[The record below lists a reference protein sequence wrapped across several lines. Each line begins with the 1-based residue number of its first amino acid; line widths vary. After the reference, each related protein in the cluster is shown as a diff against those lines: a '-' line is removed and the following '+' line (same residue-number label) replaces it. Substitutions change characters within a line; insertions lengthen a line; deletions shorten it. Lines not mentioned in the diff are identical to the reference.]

1 MDINQYLVLAIF
13 AGTIL
18 ALVTTNAR
26 PSLIFAASL
35 LSLIASQQL
44 VIIDVIHNLTN
55 QGLITLILLLLVSS
69 AVDKTSLIKR
79 LGRTLVTA
87 SFNSSFWRL
96 FGLTFISSA
105 LLNNTAIVAS
115 LIGPVKQNQYHHA
128 SRLLIPLSYSAILGG
143 TVTLIGTSTN
153 LIVNSF
159 LIEHGHP
166 GFAFWD
172 FTLYGLIAGISC
184 GVLMFLLTPFLPE
197 ISNKSSQY
205 HSYSIEADVN
215 ADSELVGKTVEENH
229 LRNLPELFL
238 IEVARKGKLITPVN
252 PDLTIQAGDKL
263 IFSGNIQKVDN
274 LSHIKGLKL
283 FAESNGLLR
292 DNLTEVIISNRAQ
305 IIGQTIKA
313 LGFRALFDAAVVA
326 IRRDGESLSG
336 KLGEIKLQAGDFLL
350 LATGPDFMQRH
361 NLTKNFFI
369 LSEKKVPTKL
379 TKHQEWVTLGGFLI
393 TVALAA
399 TSVLNLATGL
409 LFFISTLVL
418 SRVTS
423 SNEIKRNIPLNLIV
437 VIIGALSLATALE
450 KSGVIATLMDLVG
463 PWALS
468 ISPVWAL
475 VAVYLLTL
483 LLTELVTNNAAAALM
498 FPLAYGLVE
507 TLEVPLMPFAL
518 AVAFA
523 ASASFISPYGYQ
535 TNLLV
540 FSASNYKFKHF
551 IKFGLPISACYS
563 TIVLVLLS
571 YNYNLN

>member
-18 ALVTTNAR
+18 ALVTTNER

-35 LSLIASQQL
+35 LTLIASQQL
-44 VIIDVIHNLTN
+44 VISDVIHNFTN
-55 QGLITLILLLLVSS
+55 QGLITLVLLLLVSS

-87 SFNSSFWRL
+87 SFNTSYWRL
-96 FGLTFISSA
+96 FGLTFFSSA

-153 LIVNSF
+153 LIVDSF

-166 GFAFWD
+166 GFNFWD
-172 FTLYGLIAGISC
+172 FTLYGLVAGLSC
-184 GVLMFLLTPFLPE
+184 GLLMFLMTPLLPE
-197 ISNKSSQY
+197 IANKNNEY
-205 HSYSIEADVN
+205 NSYFLEADVKE
-215 ADSELVGKTVEENH
+215 DCELIGKSVEENH

-238 IEVARKGKLITPVN
+238 IEISRDGKLITPVT
-252 PDLTIQAGDKL
+252 PDMVIQAGDKL
-263 IFSGNIQKVDN
+263 IFSGNIQHVGTLD
-274 LSHIKGLKL
+274 HIKGLKF

-292 DNLTEVIISNRAQ
+292 ENLTEVIISNRAQ

-336 KLGEIKLQAGDFLL
+336 KLGEIKLQSGDFLL

-369 LSEKKVPTKL
+369 LSEKKMEKKL
-379 TKHQEWVTLGGFLI
+379 SRSQDWITLGGFLI
-393 TVALAA
+393 TVTLAA
-399 TSVLNLATGL
+399 TSVINLATGL
-409 LFFISTLVL
+409 LFFIAILVIAG
-418 SRVTS
+418 VTTN
-423 SNEIKRNIPLNLIV
+423 NEIKRNIPLNLIV
-437 VIIGALSLATALE
+437 VIVGALSLATALE
-450 KSGVIATLMDLVG
+450 KSGVIQQIMELIG
-463 PWALS
+463 PWATS
-468 ISPVWAL
+468 VSPIWAL
-475 VAVYLLTL
+475 VMVYILTL
-483 LLTELVTNNAAAALM
+483 ILTELVTNNAAAALM
-498 FPLAYGLVE
+498 FPLAYGLVQ
-507 TLEVPLMPFAL
+507 TLGVPIMPFAL

-540 FSASNYKFKHF
+540 FSASNYRFKHF
-551 IKFGLPISACYS
+551 IKFGLPISICYS
-563 TIVLVLLS
+563 TIVLTLLTYS
-571 YNYNLN
+571 YGL

>member
-18 ALVTTNAR
+18 ALVTTNER

-35 LSLIASQQL
+35 LALIASQQL
-44 VIIDVIHNLTN
+44 VISDVIHNFTN
-55 QGLITLILLLLVSS
+55 QGLITLVLLLLVSS

-87 SFNSSFWRL
+87 SFNTSYWRL
-96 FGLTFISSA
+96 FSLTFFSSA

-153 LIVNSF
+153 LIVDSF

-166 GFAFWD
+166 GFNFWD
-172 FTLYGLIAGISC
+172 FTLYGLVAGLSC
-184 GVLMFLLTPFLPE
+184 GLLMFLMTPLLPE
-197 ISNKSSQY
+197 IANKNNEY
-205 HSYSIEADVN
+205 NSYFLEADVKK
-215 ADSELVGKTVEENH
+215 DCELIGKSVEENH

-238 IEVARKGKLITPVN
+238 IEISRDGKLITPVT
-252 PDLTIQAGDKL
+252 PDMVIQSGDKL
-263 IFSGNIQKVDN
+263 IFSGNIQHVGN
-274 LSHIKGLKL
+274 LDHIKGLKF

-292 DNLTEVIISNRAQ
+292 ENLTEVIISNRAQ

-336 KLGEIKLQAGDFLL
+336 KLGEIKLQSGDFLL
-350 LATGPDFMQRH
+350 LATGPDFVQRH

-369 LSEKKVPTKL
+369 LSEKKMEKKL
-379 TKHQEWVTLGGFLI
+379 SRRQDWITLGGFLI
-393 TVALAA
+393 TVTLAA
-399 TSVLNLATGL
+399 TSVINLATGL
-409 LFFISTLVL
+409 LFFISILVIAG
-418 SRVTS
+418 VTTN
-423 SNEIKRNIPLNLIV
+423 NEIKRNIPLNLIV
-437 VIIGALSLATALE
+437 VIVGALSLATALE
-450 KSGVIATLMDLVG
+450 KSGVIQQIMELIG
-463 PWALS
+463 PWATS
-468 ISPVWAL
+468 VSPIWAL
-475 VAVYLLTL
+475 VMVYILTL
-483 LLTELVTNNAAAALM
+483 ILTELVTNNAAAALM
-498 FPLAYGLVE
+498 FPLAYGLVQ
-507 TLEVPLMPFAL
+507 TLGVPIMPFAL

-540 FSASNYKFKHF
+540 FSASNYRFKHF
-551 IKFGLPISACYS
+551 IKFGLPISICYS
-563 TIVLVLLS
+563 TIVLTLLKYS
-571 YNYNLN
+571 YGL

>member
-18 ALVTTNAR
+18 ALVTTNER

-35 LSLIASQQL
+35 LALIASQQL
-44 VIIDVIHNLTN
+44 VISDVIHNFTN
-55 QGLITLILLLLVSS
+55 QGLITLVLLLLVSS

-87 SFNSSFWRL
+87 SFNTSYWRL
-96 FGLTFISSA
+96 FGLTFFSSA

-153 LIVNSF
+153 LIVDSF

-166 GFAFWD
+166 GFNFWD
-172 FTLYGLIAGISC
+172 FTLYGLVAGLSC
-184 GVLMFLLTPFLPE
+184 GLLMFLMTPLLPE
-197 ISNKSSQY
+197 IANKNNEY
-205 HSYSIEADVN
+205 NSYFLEADVKE
-215 ADSELVGKTVEENH
+215 DCELIGKSVEENH

-238 IEVARKGKLITPVN
+238 IEISRDGKLITPVT
-252 PDLTIQAGDKL
+252 PDMVIQAGDKL
-263 IFSGNIQKVDN
+263 IFSGNIQHVGN
-274 LSHIKGLKL
+274 LDHIKGLKF

-292 DNLTEVIISNRAQ
+292 ENLTEVIISNRAQ

-336 KLGEIKLQAGDFLL
+336 KLGEIKLQSGDFLL

-369 LSEKKVPTKL
+369 LSEKKMEKKL
-379 TKHQEWVTLGGFLI
+379 SRPQDWITLGGFLI
-393 TVALAA
+393 TVTLAA
-399 TSVLNLATGL
+399 TSVINLATGL
-409 LFFISTLVL
+409 LFFIAILVIAG
-418 SRVTS
+418 VTTN
-423 SNEIKRNIPLNLIV
+423 NEIKRNIPLNLIV
-437 VIIGALSLATALE
+437 VIVGALSLATALE
-450 KSGVIATLMDLVG
+450 KSGVIRQIMELIG
-463 PWALS
+463 PWATS
-468 ISPVWAL
+468 VSPIWAL
-475 VAVYLLTL
+475 IMVYILTL
-483 LLTELVTNNAAAALM
+483 ILTELVTNNAAAALM
-498 FPLAYGLVE
+498 FPLAYGLVQ
-507 TLEVPLMPFAL
+507 TLGVPIMPFAL

-540 FSASNYKFKHF
+540 FSASNYRFKHF
-551 IKFGLPISACYS
+551 IKFGLPISICYS
-563 TIVLVLLS
+563 TIVLTLLKYS
-571 YNYNLN
+571 YGL